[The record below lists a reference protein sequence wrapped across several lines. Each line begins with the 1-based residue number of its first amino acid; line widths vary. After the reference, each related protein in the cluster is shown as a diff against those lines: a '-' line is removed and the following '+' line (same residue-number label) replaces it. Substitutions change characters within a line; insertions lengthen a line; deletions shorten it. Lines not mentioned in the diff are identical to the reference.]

1 MKPGNGTFPFTFFYE
16 DARLKFDINISTD
29 KKKKGF
35 TLDVQERRFEVLP
48 YRPCAISL
56 KNDNPGNIKDLRAAI
71 EVNDIDIMG
80 SRKYRKQETRT
91 WEVEAFENN
100 MKEKLSNEPVRHI
113 YIVISQGSSVAV
125 NELLAAIYVN
135 IAEYN
140 EDKSEG
146 GLESITIDKLPRDC
160 ELDRNLLTNIALKAK
175 NCRVLGFRRNMS
187 LSNETRQVLI
197 EMLKTML

>member
-1 MKPGNGTFPFTFFYE
+1 MKPGNGTFPFIFFFE

-56 KNDNPGNIKDLRAAI
+56 KNENPFNIKDLRAAI

-91 WEVEAFENN
+91 WDVEVFEN
-100 MKEKLSNEPVRHI
+100 
-113 YIVISQGSSVAV
+113 
-125 NELLAAIYVN
+125 
-135 IAEYN
+135 
-140 EDKSEG
+140 
-146 GLESITIDKLPRDC
+146 
-160 ELDRNLLTNIALKAK
+160 
-175 NCRVLGFRRNMS
+175 
-187 LSNETRQVLI
+187 
-197 EMLKTML
+197 